1 MTKEFLQEKRKEKNF
16 SQEEFARRINKSVDS
31 IRKWEQ
37 GKQDLNKMSLE
48 TYIKIC
54 FVLDLEKGEGL

>member
-54 FVLDLEKGEGL
+54 FVLDLQKGEGL

>member
-16 SQEEFARRINKSVDS
+16 SQEEFARKINKSVDS

-54 FVLDLEKGEGL
+54 LVLNLEKGEGL

>member
-16 SQEEFARRINKSVDS
+16 SQEEFARRINKSVDI

-54 FVLDLEKGEGL
+54 FVLNLEKGEGL